1 MDTFWLYFEPYIFV
15 SEDSDCF
22 FFYSTKTQKGISF
35 HKTKLIEQIVGEM
48 INIENLYSVKIKK
61 EYFYDD
67 CFFNFIK
74 KIQLLGFGDV
84 LEGDQEKPI
93 IMPPILNLQRSIERL
108 KLYNISL
115 EEDVLSYL
123 QEIIVYINGECTLN
137 CKYCDKQFK
146 QYLSCTK
153 SDTMIDFLLL
163 KNFLLSIAYAGVAI
177 TISGGNIFCYKKI
190 QDLIDLLHEMRVKHT
205 FVINLFNL
213 LDHFSLLNLLS
224 NDLSRLKIVVDVLSN
239 IDLLLTVAKEIKQY
253 NIIQLWEISIVDNKE
268 YDIAEKLSEELTLMQ
283 IEVIIR
289 PFYNG
294 ENIAFFEENVFMSE
308 SDFDILAV
316 DKQHIFAQQEL
327 NMNNFGKIIILSDG
341 KVYANVN
348 QEPIGDIG
356 DSFCEILCKELV
368 SGISWRSTRYK
379 IYPCSQ
385 CRFKLICPSPSNYE
399 LVIGQF
405 NLCYVNRQR
414 NDG

>member
-1 MDTFWLYFEPYIFV
+1 
-15 SEDSDCF
+15 
-22 FFYSTKTQKGISF
+22 
-35 HKTKLIEQIVGEM
+35 
-48 INIENLYSVKIKK
+48 
-61 EYFYDD
+61 
-67 CFFNFIK
+67 
-74 KIQLLGFGDV
+74 
-84 LEGDQEKPI
+84 
-93 IMPPILNLQRSIERL
+93 
-108 KLYNISL
+108 
-115 EEDVLSYL
+115 
-123 QEIIVYINGECTLN
+123 
-137 CKYCDKQFK
+137 
-146 QYLSCTK
+146 
-153 SDTMIDFLLL
+153 
-163 KNFLLSIAYAGVAI
+163 
-177 TISGGNIFCYKKI
+177 
-190 QDLIDLLHEMRVKHT
+190 
-205 FVINLFNL
+205 
-213 LDHFSLLNLLS
+213 
-224 NDLSRLKIVVDVLSN
+224 
-239 IDLLLTVAKEIKQY
+239 
-253 NIIQLWEISIVDNKE
+253 
-268 YDIAEKLSEELTLMQ
+268 MQ

-414 NDG
+414 NDD